1 MPPDS
6 GDELKTYLNLNYRL
20 KNEIILSND
29 DYEEVKRLYEN
40 MQIDKTIRKNA
51 IVISAANLFAYE
63 CFKNYCIEELDEVQ
77 SEEMFEEIV
86 RALNE
91 YRELQSYKDEIYE
104 LARKILKDEYK
115 VENII

>member
-1 MPPDS
+1 
-6 GDELKTYLNLNYRL
+6 
-20 KNEIILSND
+20 
-29 DYEEVKRLYEN
+29 
-40 MQIDKTIRKNA
+40 
-51 IVISAANLFAYE
+51 
-63 CFKNYCIEELDEVQ
+63 
-77 SEEMFEEIV
+77 MFEEIV